1 MTNLAFP
8 VHGQGVF
15 LFRSHADS
23 CKLNVWNSDKT
34 DGFSVECSVSATRIT
49 RNGKEVFA
57 VAKGSV
63 TTHKGGYS
71 WLSLDSQN
79 QCIRLGIGEARLE
92 TQVCVYQMTHEDK
105 KFLEQLLLVE
115 CVEHVVPL
123 RLLRD
128 PIISVTPMLV
138 VDVDDITLH
147 LVAAGH
153 KLPKANLSLEAQQ
166 LYHCISG
173 KQFVLNDSSF
183 RDFSK
188 AIEYSIRTPG
198 LWCYETLKRKANEFG
213 KPNPD
218 ETYLRIT
225 LGQNSGESPGVPYV
239 MEIWPAGHYSPIHSH
254 SAANAIIRV
263 LHGGIHVSLYPFL
276 CAEKDGIP
284 PFAQVDFKKD
294 HITWIS
300 PTLNQTHQ
308 LKNIKE
314 KVCVTIQCYL
324 YDTSD
329 KKHYDYFDYLDADGK
344 KQKYEPDSDM
354 DFLEF
359 KKRMKQEWASARKWC

>member
-1 MTNLAFP
+1 MEFP

-15 LFRSHADS
+15 LFRSSTDS
-23 CKLNVWNSDKT
+23 CKLNLWNSDKT
-34 DGFSVECSVSATRIT
+34 DGFSVECSVSTTRIT
-49 RNGKEVFA
+49 RNDKEVFA
-57 VAKGSV
+57 LAKGSI

-92 TQVCVYQMTHEDK
+92 TQVCVYQMKHDEK
-105 KFLEQLLLVE
+105 KFLESLTFIE
-115 CVEHVVPL
+115 CIEHGVPV
-123 RLLRD
+123 RLLKD
-128 PIISVTPMLV
+128 PIVRATPMRIA
-138 VDVDDITLH
+138 DVDDITMH

-153 KLPKANLSLEAQQ
+153 KLPKANLSTEAQQ

-173 KQFVLNDSSF
+173 KKFVLNDSSF

-225 LGQNSGESPGVPYV
+225 LGENSGESPGVPYV

-263 LHGGIHVSLYPFL
+263 LHGSIHVSLFPFL
-276 CAEKDGIP
+276 CAEKDGVE

-294 HITWIS
+294 DITWIS

-308 LKNIKE
+308 LKNITE

-329 KKHYDYFDYLDADGK
+329 KKHYDYFDYLDTDGK

-354 DFLEF
+354 DFLAF
-359 KKRMKQEWASARKWC
+359 KELMKKEWVSARKWC